1 MERDEKGKHAL
12 EIERERLESIKPGLW
27 KKHGFHGRD
36 PVTLRGSR
44 VHANSPEW
52 FNHSKRKHA
61 TENRYGNLET

>member
-1 MERDEKGKHAL
+1 MKKGNTLQRLSERDSNLSNQGCGK
-12 EIERERLESIKPGLW
+12 KP
-27 KKHGFHGRD
+27 GFHGRD

-61 TENRYGNLET
+61 TENTYGKLETSFL